1 MFTSLLD
8 KLQTI
13 ITHETVDSMIHYC
26 RHKTLPTL
34 NGAMAVFMNMYLEI
48 VNMLLNFLHF
58 LRVGNWEGYLETIRE
73 FLPYCSNLNQHNY
86 AQSLSYY
93 YIHMLWLKEENL
105 EASQYLHDRGF
116 TGSLSGRSHSM
127 ILMDQI
133 IEMTIN
139 RSRWEIGGLS
149 DKTENLG
156 ASERWAKIVAMR
168 KHLNEKV

>member
-1 MFTSLLD
+1 
-8 KLQTI
+8 
-13 ITHETVDSMIHYC
+13 
-26 RHKTLPTL
+26 
-34 NGAMAVFMNMYLEI
+34 
-48 VNMLLNFLHF
+48 
-58 LRVGNWEGYLETIRE
+58 
-73 FLPYCSNLNQHNY
+73 
-86 AQSLSYY
+86 
-93 YIHMLWLKEENL
+93 MLWLKEENL

-149 DKTENLG
+149 GKTENLG